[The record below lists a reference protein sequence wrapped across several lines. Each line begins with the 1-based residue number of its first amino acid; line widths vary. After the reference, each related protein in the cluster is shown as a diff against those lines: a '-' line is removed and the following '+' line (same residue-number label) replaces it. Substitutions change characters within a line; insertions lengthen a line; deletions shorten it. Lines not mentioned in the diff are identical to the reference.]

1 MLSKFSDA
9 IRGDLRK
16 IDRLKIVALVT
27 IEIHAR
33 DVIDKMYKTSKQNN
47 DYRSFVF
54 VFLILDKI
62 IFDIFTIHPCTDCID
77 ESDFQWISQLR
88 FYYDKDFDDI
98 IIRQTN
104 TEQYYGFEY
113 LGNSG
118 RLVIT
123 PLTDRCYITL
133 TTAISLFRGGSPKG
147 PAGTGKTETV
157 KDLGKN
163 LAYYVIVINCSEG
176 LDYKSMGRMFSGN
189 RKNIT
194 HKFYIQISGVIIWV
208 EGESGCP
215 TVLSFE

>member
-1 MLSKFSDA
+1 MGFDNY
-9 IRGDLRK
+9 
-16 IDRLKIVALVT
+16 RLTAL
-27 IEIHAR
+27 
-33 DVIDKMYKTSKQNN
+33 
-47 DYRSFVF
+47 
-54 VFLILDKI
+54 L
-62 IFDIFTIHPCTDCID
+62 DCID

-88 FYYDKDFDDI
+88 FYYDKDFEDI

-189 RKNIT
+189 QTN
-194 HKFYIQISGVIIWV
+194 V
-208 EGESGCP
+208 
-215 TVLSFE
+215 SFESY